1 MQSQKIPIII
11 ITGFLGSGKTTL
23 LNRLI
28 ASDPTSAVIINEFG
42 STPIDQDLLQQNSIP
57 LTVLAGGCLCCQ
69 IQNTLTPTLKNLWMR
84 WNSSHEKPFNRII
97 IETSGVASP
106 EPILDTLLR
115 ERWLAKHYQLQQVI
129 TTVAIPSA
137 LEQLKRFA
145 EVNAQ
150 IAWADLLLLTH
161 VDTATPQQ
169 IEAIE
174 QQLAILA
181 PATATIKITTDQF
194 AINQLPAI
202 HSVNL
207 KPLAKPNSLPSIAF
221 HSISIYLEP
230 PPTWPELET
239 ILQKL
244 LNRYANQLL
253 RIKGVIYPHDQ
264 STGFA
269 IHATTH
275 TLYNPT
281 PLIKPESNQRHSKL
295 VFIGCCELDNLK
307 TELISQLGLVK
318 PD

>member
-1 MQSQKIPIII
+1 MNDSKIPIIV

-28 ASDPTSAVIINEFG
+28 ASGPTSAVIINEFG

-69 IQNTLTPTLKNLWMR
+69 IKGTLTPTLKNLWMR
-84 WNSSHEKPFNRII
+84 WNSSHEKPFERII

-115 ERWLAKHYQLQQVI
+115 ERWLVKHYQLQQVI

-137 LEQLKRFA
+137 VDQLKRFA

-161 VDTATPQQ
+161 VDTATRQQ

-181 PATATIKITTDQF
+181 PATAKIKITTDQF
-194 AINQLPAI
+194 AINQLLEI
-202 HSVNL
+202 NNGNL
-207 KPLAKPNSLPSIAF
+207 KPLPKPNSLPSLDF
-221 HSISIYLEP
+221 HSVSIYLEQP
-230 PPTWPELET
+230 PSWPQLET
-239 ILQKL
+239 ILQEL
-244 LNRYANQLL
+244 LNRYANKLL

-264 STGFA
+264 SAAFA

-281 PLIKPESNQRHSKL
+281 PLMKQESNERHSKL
-295 VFIGCCELDNLK
+295 VFIGCCELDSLK
-307 TELISQLGLVK
+307 TELMSQLALVK
-318 PD
+318 SN